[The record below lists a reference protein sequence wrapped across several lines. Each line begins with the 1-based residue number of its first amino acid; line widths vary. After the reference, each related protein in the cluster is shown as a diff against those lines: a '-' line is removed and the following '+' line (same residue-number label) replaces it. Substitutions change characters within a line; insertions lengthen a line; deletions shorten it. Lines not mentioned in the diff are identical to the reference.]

1 MKKTPS
7 KKERFG
13 YGGYKEYTSKEIHL
27 KRWKS
32 VKSKCLN
39 IFLVKSKVS
48 FCWNFSLFSW
58 HINFISKTP
67 RFKCEVHV
75 PL

>member
-39 IFLVKSKVS
+39 RRIFKIVK
-48 FCWNFSLFSW
+48 
-58 HINFISKTP
+58 
-67 RFKCEVHV
+67 
-75 PL
+75 